1 MYLWF
6 IGKPKVNL
14 TFWPEIGTAILGGK
28 KKEVQEYKEADD
40 AGKDAILEAYREELM
55 KAAHQTVRKAQVKIA
70 GKSTRE
76 LERLKFLET
85 QKYNFVNGNTRANA
99 RIKFVAIADPSR
111 SSAGPLG

>member
-1 MYLWF
+1 MHF
-6 IGKPKVNL
+6 VGRKIDANRRK
-14 TFWPEIGTAILGGK
+14 AR
-28 KKEVQEYKEADD
+28 KEVQEYKEADD

-111 SSAGPLG
+111 SSAGPLR